1 MGCNGGLMDKA
12 FKYAE
17 TNAVQTEANY
27 PYTSGK
33 GQRGTC
39 ETSKLSGA
47 SLKVS
52 SYADV
57 TTNDADA
64 LKAQLEKGPV
74 SVAIEAD
81 KAVFQN
87 YSSGILSGTACG
99 TNLDHGVLC
108 VGWGSENGTEYW
120 LVKNSWGPTWGDNGY
135 IKMAVENTNAKG
147 TCGILSGPPSQPV
160 TN

>member
-1 MGCNGGLMDKA
+1 MDKA
-12 FKYAE
+12 FSWAE
-17 TNAVQTEANY
+17 SNAVALETEY
-27 PYTSGK
+27 PYTATK
-33 GQRGTC
+33 GTC
-39 ETSKLSGA
+39 DKSLYANAT
-47 SLKVS
+47 LKVK

-57 TTNDADA
+57 QTNNADA
-64 LKAQLEKGPV
+64 LKAALQNGPV

-81 KAVFQN
+81 KQVFQS

-108 VGWGSENGTEYW
+108 VGWGEENGTEYW
-120 LVKNSWGPTWGDNGY
+120 LVKNSWGESWGDNGY
-135 IKMAVENTNAKG
+135 IKMAVENTDAKG